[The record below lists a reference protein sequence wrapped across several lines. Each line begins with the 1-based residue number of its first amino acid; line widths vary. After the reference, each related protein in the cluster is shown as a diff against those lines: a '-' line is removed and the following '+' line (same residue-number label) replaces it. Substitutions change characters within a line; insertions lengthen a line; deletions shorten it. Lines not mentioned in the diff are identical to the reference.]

1 MKITIEKIRKAIER
15 DNSMLNIS
23 PNKSIIYFIHNKQR
37 KERVKQNLA
46 NDLYYDFCHSKNA
59 YDEFDIYKL
68 IMDAEIPNDIIQFY
82 VDTDNGGYYEL
93 GMIYFIYGI
102 GNSEFDNI
110 SELKEEMLNHY
121 GIIEKSKINK
131 LFQNTFTYV

>member
-1 MKITIEKIRKAIER
+1 MKVTIEKIRKAIEH

-23 PNKSIIYFIHNKQR
+23 PNKSIVYFIHNKQR

-59 YDEFDIYKL
+59 YGEFEIYKL
-68 IMDAEIPNDIIQFY
+68 LMGAEIPRDIIQFY

-93 GMIYFIYGI
+93 GMIYHIYGI
-102 GNSEFDNI
+102 GNLEFEDI
-110 SELKEEMLNHY
+110 SELEDEMLNHY

-131 LFQNTFTYV
+131 LFQNTFTNV

>member
-23 PNKSIIYFIHNKQR
+23 PNKGIVYFIHNKQR

-59 YDEFDIYKL
+59 YGEFEIYKL
-68 IMDAEIPNDIIQFY
+68 LMDAEIPKDIIQFY

-93 GMIYFIYGI
+93 AMINLVYGI
-102 GNSEFDNI
+102 GESEFEDVT
-110 SELKEEMLNHY
+110 ELKEEMLNHY

-131 LFQNTFTYV
+131 LFQNTFTCV